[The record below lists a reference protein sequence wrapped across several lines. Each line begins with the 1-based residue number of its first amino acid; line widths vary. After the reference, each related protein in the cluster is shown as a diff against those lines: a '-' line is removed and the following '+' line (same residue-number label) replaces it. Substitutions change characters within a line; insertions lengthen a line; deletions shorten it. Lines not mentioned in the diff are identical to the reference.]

1 MSEIVHRPASL
12 QAFMRSG
19 EVQRRI
25 DELLKD
31 RAPQFTTSLMSV
43 INQNVMLQDCEPWSV
58 LTAAIT
64 AASLDLPIE
73 PSLGYADI
81 LPYYDNSQKAKDANG
96 GRSIQK
102 AQFQMRAKGLKQ
114 LALRSGHYE
123 TVNVTEVRKGEYK
136 GKDHLTGEYEFKWLK
151 NETKR
156 KEKEIIGYVAYLKLM
171 NGFRKSLYM
180 TVEDLEAHAKKY
192 SKQYKSGGGQ
202 WADKHPTKLKTG
214 FDNMS
219 RKTVMKLLLAADGIT
234 STVLQ
239 VAIRADQAAVNS
251 DDTYDYVD
259 NDAGQKSTNNK
270 KSTDDVDQSTTGAND
285 GVDDQPEDDES

>member
-1 MSEIVHRPASL
+1 MSEIVHKPATL

-19 EVQRRI
+19 DVQNRI

-81 LPYYDNSQKAKDANG
+81 LPYWDNSDKAKASNG
-96 GRSIQK
+96 GRSVQK

-114 LALRSGHYE
+114 LAIRSGQYE

-136 GKDHLTGEYEFKWLK
+136 GKNHLTGEYDFKFQKSEKTRLA
-151 NETKR
+151 
-156 KEKEIIGYVAYLKLM
+156 KEIIGYVAYLRLM
-171 NGFRKSLYM
+171 SGFTKTLYM
-180 TVEDLEAHAKKY
+180 SVEDLEAHAKKY

-202 WADKHPTKLKTG
+202 WADKHPTRLKTG

-219 RKTVMKLLLAADGIT
+219 RKTVMKLLLAQDGIT

-239 VAIRADQAAVNS
+239 TAIRADQAVVGS
-251 DDTYDYVD
+251 DDTYEYID
-259 NDAGQKSTNNK
+259 NDKDDK
-270 KSTDDVDQSTTGAND
+270 KPADDVDQTNKNAND
-285 GVDDQPEDDES
+285 GVDEPPKDEQ

>member
-1 MSEIVHRPASL
+1 MSEIVHKPASL

-25 DELLKD
+25 DELLKT

-81 LPYYDNSQKAKDANG
+81 LPYWDNSQKAKDANG

-123 TVNVTEVRKGEYK
+123 LVNVSEVRKGEYK
-136 GKDHLTGEYEFKWLK
+136 GKDHLTGEYDFKWLK
-151 NETKR
+151 SDKIR
-156 KEKEIIGYVAYLKLM
+156 AKKEIIGYVGYLKLM
-171 NGFRKSLYM
+171 NGFHKALYM
-180 TVEDLEAHAKKY
+180 TVEELEAHAAKY
-192 SKQYKSGGGQ
+192 SKQYKNGGGQ
-202 WADKHPTKLKTG
+202 WSDKHPSKLRTG
-214 FDNMS
+214 FDHMS

-234 STVLQ
+234 STQLQ

-259 NDAGQKSTNNK
+259 NDDGDQTNSKSDA
-270 KSTDDVDQSTTGAND
+270 SD
-285 GVDDQPEDDES
+285 GVDEPAKDEA

>member
-1 MSEIVHRPASL
+1 MSEIVHKPASL

-19 EVQRRI
+19 DVQKRI

-81 LPYYDNSQKAKDANG
+81 LPYWDNSDKAKAANG

-102 AQFQMRAKGLKQ
+102 AQFQMRAKGFKQ
-114 LALRSGHYE
+114 LALRSGHYR

-136 GKDHLTGEYEFKWLK
+136 GKNHLTGEYDFKWFKKDDTRL
-151 NETKR
+151 T
-156 KEKEIIGYVAYLKLM
+156 KEIIGYVAYIEL
-171 NGFRKSLYM
+171 NSGFRKSLYM
-180 TVEDLEAHAKKY
+180 TVDELEAHAKRY
-192 SKQYKSGGGQ
+192 SKQYKAGGGQ

-219 RKTVMKLLLAADGIT
+219 RKTVMKLLIAQDGIT
-234 STVLQ
+234 STQMQTAL
-239 VAIRADQAAVNS
+239 RADQAVANS
-251 DDTYDYVD
+251 DDTYEYVD
-259 NDAGQKSTNNK
+259 NDKDTK
-270 KSTDDVDQSTTGAND
+270 KTDDTDQTNHNAND
-285 GVDDQPEDDES
+285 GVDETPTDE